1 MAEEGATP
9 SDASII
15 SSYGGMQLDPG
26 MVEFILDIDKPL
38 FAVYAKLNGMIYD
51 EKLKQWVRHEDKALM
66 STKGADELVSSLL
79 GAIAHRGV
87 FMSNFDDNETRAIEE
102 EILDDITTIIFV
114 MADEWKIRNLSDRT
128 VVMNILRS
136 NMISAW
142 KRPYN
147 EGERN
152 FLKKITVEKNTID
165 RSRKG
170 LPFGIGSMLGVG
182 K

>member
-1 MAEEGATP
+1 
-9 SDASII
+9 
-15 SSYGGMQLDPG
+15 MQLDPG

-38 FAVYAKLNGMIYD
+38 FAVYAKLNGMRYD
-51 EKLKQWVRHEDKALM
+51 EAKKTWVRHDELALM

-114 MADEWKIRNLSDRT
+114 MADEWEIKNLSDRT

-142 KRPYN
+142 KRPFN

-165 RSRKG
+165 RTRRDGMLG
-170 LPFGIGSMLGVG
+170 LGSILGVG